1 MLTHADPDILTHVK
15 ALSSSTLST
24 IKSDFHGA
32 TSTVHDGLFGKEYYP
47 IEEEGSSDTHSNT
60 HVKAKSRMNAA
71 FYPVKDKIP
80 DVNSPQVQA
89 WVNEIDWAK
98 VPNIPVAPQHPQVKH
113 FPLCPPQGQGNK
125 EACWWSCTG
134 CVAKTDVIT
143 CPNSKA
149 WGLTYDD
156 GPSPATWSMMKHLG
170 EMKLTAT
177 FFIVGSRVVEF
188 PDVVRE
194 QVAQGHHLGMHT
206 WSHAGL
212 TTLTNHQ
219 IVAEIKWTEKI
230 IRDVTGLT
238 LKYVRPPYGD
248 TDNRVREILRQMGYT
263 TVIWT
268 VGWDTNDWRIMQN
281 QVQEPEVIQDFKNVV
296 EQAGSIKSQ
305 SGKAAGPISLQHD
318 LSESAT
324 QLSTRLIPLGQAKGL
339 MPMNLAT
346 CLSDNTPY
354 RRGSKLGPGGAT
366 EKPNGGDSKGMARGM
381 PGMEEADFASDA
393 DFPAGSGSRSERGA
407 KLCGFKQTMAYA
419 AVGLAAVAS
428 AMLTV

>member
-194 QVAQGHHLGMHT
+194 QVAQGHHLGMH
-206 WSHAGL
+206 SKESISLYSLVSGVDCLRCFLIHLASIL
-212 TTLTNHQ
+212 SNSSL
-219 IVAEIKWTEKI
+219 
-230 IRDVTGLT
+230 VTC
-238 LKYVRPPYGD
+238 R
-248 TDNRVREILRQMGYT
+248 TDNTDQPPDRGRDQVDRKDYPRRDWSDLEVCAPALWRHRQPCPRDLAPDGVHDRDLDCRVGHE
-263 TVIWT
+263 
-268 VGWDTNDWRIMQN
+268 
-281 QVQEPEVIQDFKNVV
+281 
-296 EQAGSIKSQ
+296 
-305 SGKAAGPISLQHD
+305 
-318 LSESAT
+318 
-324 QLSTRLIPLGQAKGL
+324 RLADNAK
-339 MPMNLAT
+339 P
-346 CLSDNTPY
+346 
-354 RRGSKLGPGGAT
+354 GPG
-366 EKPNGGDSKGMARGM
+366 ARGD
-381 PGMEEADFASDA
+381 PG
-393 DFPAGSGSRSERGA
+393 
-407 KLCGFKQTMAYA
+407 L
-419 AVGLAAVAS
+419 
-428 AMLTV
+428 